1 MIILIKKKKC
11 IVCLKYKILK
21 SCNYKVNGSESGVFK
36 FCGFFLFL
44 KEAFFSNL
52 YDR

>member
-1 MIILIKKKKC
+1 MIIFIKKKKC

-21 SCNYKVNGSESGVFK
+21 SCNDNVNGSGSAVCK

-44 KEAFFSNL
+44 KEAFFQFI
-52 YDR
+52 